1 MTKNH
6 LNFYFTLISFITYFL
21 FLPYKTFSIGYIES
35 ITGNTFLVNNNENI
49 ELLEL
54 DEISL
59 NDRIKVSDNSQITIL
74 LDDGSTLIIK
84 NKSEFV
90 FLEYEDIFSI
100 NPHYK
105 IEVLEGEILIET
117 GEIPKF
123 KKNSTSILTPIG
135 SLFLNGTAIS
145 ANLKGEETEIFLM
158 TDSFGE
164 SGELVLQNNDG
175 ESLNIEI
182 NSGLTINDEGTKPIK
197 LTQEVIN
204 NQNTIKKVIANS
216 AISNNSKIDEISQ
229 KKINSGK
236 LTPQQAESFKEKILK
251 KKEKKID
258 QIITSSKSDTSILG
272 EMLISAEGDIGSK
285 ILEKVVEKNPGVTSK
300 VLNDVIDQNEELFKQ
315 ISVNNEI
322 LTEKILKTVVSE
334 ADEDDQ
340 SLSKIIAKTDSNISA
355 KLITEIA
362 ENKKDLMIKVV
373 SETTSLDPE
382 KMKDIAIFD
391 QEINN
396 KISEVIVEQIS
407 SSIDATEDLKQI
419 MLNIDSNLTSNIIEQ
434 TSEID
439 ISLVSQATSEVLE
452 EETEKIIEKLS
463 SSLDEDEDNFFN
475 SVIISKA
482 IESGNTNIVTRAVE
496 INIQNNLN
504 NLNSQN
510 DIENNSNTNTL
521 INESQNSEQNLQEQ
535 GSENLDETKEIEL
548 AKNNILKVN
557 SLINKEVEKLKI
569 DNPSLIIE
577 DKLFISVNEV
587 LASPN

>member
-6 LNFYFTLISFITYFL
+6 FNFYFTLISFITYFL
-21 FLPYKTFSIGYIES
+21 FLPYETFSIGYIES

-216 AISNNSKIDEISQ
+216 AIGNNSKIDEIIQ

-236 LTPQQAESFKEKILK
+236 LTPQQAESYKEKILK

-272 EMLISAEGDIGSK
+272 EMLVSAEGDIGSK

>member
-216 AISNNSKIDEISQ
+216 AIGNNSKIDEIIQ

-272 EMLISAEGDIGSK
+272 EMLVSAEGDIGSK

-510 DIENNSNTNTL
+510 DIENNSKKNTL